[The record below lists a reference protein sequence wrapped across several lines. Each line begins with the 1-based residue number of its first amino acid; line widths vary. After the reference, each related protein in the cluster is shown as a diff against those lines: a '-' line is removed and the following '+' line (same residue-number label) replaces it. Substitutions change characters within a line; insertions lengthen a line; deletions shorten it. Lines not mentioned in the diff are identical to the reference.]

1 MKDAKDA
8 KEMKGQAFSF
18 EKPELTEGLK
28 AFHSRL
34 DELNLAPLWEV
45 FGKLATAEPKPR
57 SVPAIWRYDQIRP
70 ILMEAGDLIT
80 PEEAERR
87 VLILEN
93 PGLRGES
100 WITQSLFAAV
110 QLVMPGEIAPAHR
123 HAASAFR
130 FMLEGDGGG
139 YTSVDGERTM
149 MQPGDFVLTP
159 SWTFHDHGNLGNE
172 PTIWMDGLDNPFIDM
187 MGVTFTEDWPEPT
200 YPLTKG
206 EGDAEA
212 RYGNNLLPVEY
223 DSDFDDEPSSAAGPA
238 AAAAAADD
246 PLLPADRPP
255 VHVALPR
262 PDEIYCG
269 ESRLNATH
277 PQHAPQVAASTF
289 TPANDP
295 PWRMPAGP
303 PPPPTTWRPPPGQP
317 WMVWRGFRYT
327 KCDSRFTRSGGQF
340 VQRIMASRGLET
352 WQLGPKGLFW
362 LQQLWLKSQ
371 RRRITALADAARSR
385 AGREPHAV
393 NTEPVSRPR
402 RA

>member
-1 MKDAKDA
+1 MLDGAGPA
-8 KEMKGQAFSF
+8 PSQA
-18 EKPELTEGLK
+18 
-28 AFHSRL
+28 
-34 DELNLAPLWEV
+34 AP
-45 FGKLATAEPKPR
+45 TP
-57 SVPAIWRYDQIRP
+57 PA
-70 ILMEAGDLIT
+70 
-80 PEEAERR
+80 
-87 VLILEN
+87 V
-93 PGLRGES
+93 
-100 WITQSLFAAV
+100 
-110 QLVMPGEIAPAHR
+110 
-123 HAASAFR
+123 AASAPTTPAELDLST
-130 FMLEGDGGG
+130 LEGSFDEVAQAF
-139 YTSVDGERTM
+139 VD
-149 MQPGDFVLTP
+149 
-159 SWTFHDHGNLGNE
+159 
-172 PTIWMDGLDNPFIDM
+172 
-187 MGVTFTEDWPEPT
+187 
-200 YPLTKG
+200 
-206 EGDAEA
+206 
-212 RYGNNLLPVEY
+212 LLPVEY
-223 DSDFDDEPSSAAGPA
+223 DSDFDGEPSSAAGPA

-262 PDEIYCG
+262 PDDIYCG
-269 ESRLNATH
+269 ESRLNAIH